1 MKIFEIQ
8 EARQQKQRKVPEQ
21 LLRTGP
27 EEQSMHTG
35 QGADVWG
42 QEITRAK
49 RKNG

>member
-35 QGADVWG
+35 PGVDVWG
-42 QEITRAK
+42 QDRAK
-49 RKNG
+49 RKNR